1 MLRTSMLLAV
11 GALSLPL
18 TATAASLPFQGDL
31 HSVVAARIDGRTISL
46 QNGLLSELEGPLA
59 APAKGVS
66 ASTAA
71 MRFLKTQEDFLPGPV
86 EKTLSVKE
94 VDRSIPGLTHVIYG
108 QLFKGVEVYD
118 SHLVVTMKAEDQR
131 VFRSWA
137 KLLPV
142 PAELDVRPVV
152 SLSKAEAMART
163 YFGRSGAWLEDA
175 TRLVVMRDPQ
185 DESRFQLAWR
195 VQLFEDLEGPV
206 QHQVLLIDAR
216 SGALL
221 TTEQRVWSA
230 GSASVGSGVGL
241 GGDTRVLQT
250 WNNAGSFTLQDGS
263 RPMFNAT
270 ANTGWITTYG
280 EPYSTSAKI
289 STDVDNNWTDS
300 IQAAA
305 VDAHYFAGVVYQYY
319 QTTFNRK
326 SYDNKGANIIS
337 YVNKDM
343 NNAYWSG
350 SYMEYGD
357 GDNVNFTNFA
367 GGLSVIAHE
376 LTHAVTQTGAN
387 LKYQYQSGALNE
399 ALSDIMAKVEVDTD
413 NWLIGDEIITAQFQT
428 TYGVWA
434 LRDMEDPTFGGQYDP
449 ADPMGTMAQP
459 DHHSVFAYL
468 NNTVLQ
474 DYGGVHVNSGIIN
487 KMAQLMVDGGTHYNV
502 AVSPIGR
509 AKTAKLFY
517 TINSASYLS
526 TTADFD
532 DFASAILK
540 VATDLY
546 GATSVEYKTVLQA
559 LQAIGLRSVSCATA
573 NEVESNNSSSKAN
586 AVPAG
591 CTDVGGSISSSTDTD
606 YFKLSLPAGKS
617 LYTFLR
623 VPSVVDLD
631 LYLYKGSTLV
641 TKSVHT
647 GNGQDEQLAVQ
658 NTGTTAAA
666 INLQVKRYNGTTGS
680 SYKYTLNVKY

>member
-18 TATAASLPFQGDL
+18 TATAASLPIQGDL

-66 ASTAA
+66 ATTAA
-71 MRFLKTQEDFLPGPV
+71 MRFLKSQEAFLPGPA
-86 EKTLSVKE
+86 EKTLTVKE
-94 VDRSIPGLTHVIYG
+94 LDRSIPGLIHVVYG

-131 VFRSWA
+131 AFRAWA
-137 KLLPV
+137 KLMPV
-142 PAELDVRPVV
+142 PADLDVRPVV
-152 SLSKAEAMART
+152 SLSKAESLARS

-175 TRLVVMRDPQ
+175 TRLVVMRDTQ
-185 DESRFQLAWR
+185 DETKFQLAWR
-195 VQLFEDLEGPV
+195 VQLFEDLAGPV

-216 SGALL
+216 TGALL

-230 GSASVGSGVGL
+230 GSPSVGSGLGL
-241 GGDTRVLQT
+241 HGETRVLQS
-250 WNNAGSFTLQDGS
+250 WSDAGTYTLQDAS
-263 RPMFNAT
+263 RTMFNAT
-270 ANTGWITTYG
+270 ANTGWIKTYG

-289 STDVDNNWTDS
+289 STDADNNWTDG

-305 VDAHYFAGVVYQYY
+305 VDAHHYAGVVYQYY
-319 QTTFNRK
+319 QSTFNRK
-326 SYDNKGANIIS
+326 SWDNKGSNILS

-399 ALSDIMAKVEVDTD
+399 AISDIMAKVEVDTD
-413 NWLIGDEIITAQFQT
+413 NWLIGDEIITEQFQT

-434 LRDMEDPTFGGQYDP
+434 LRDMQDPTFGGQYDP

-459 DHHSVFAYL
+459 DHQSVFAYL

-487 KMAQLMVDGGTHYNV
+487 KMAQLMVDGGTHYSV
-502 AVSPIGR
+502 AVTPIGR

-517 TINSASYLS
+517 TINSASYLA

-532 DFASAILK
+532 DFATAILK

-546 GATSVEYKTVLQA
+546 GSTSAEYKTVLQA
-559 LQAIGLRSVSCATA
+559 LQAIGLRSVGCAAAT
-573 NEVESNNSSSKAN
+573 EKESNNSTSTGNS
-586 AVPAG
+586 VPTG
-591 CTDVGGSISSSTDTD
+591 CTDVGGAIGSSTDTD

-623 VPSVVDLD
+623 VPSLLDLD

-658 NTGTTAAA
+658 NTGTTAAT
-666 INLQVKRYNGTTGS
+666 INLQVKRYSGTANAA
-680 SYKYTLNVKY
+680 YKYTLNVKY